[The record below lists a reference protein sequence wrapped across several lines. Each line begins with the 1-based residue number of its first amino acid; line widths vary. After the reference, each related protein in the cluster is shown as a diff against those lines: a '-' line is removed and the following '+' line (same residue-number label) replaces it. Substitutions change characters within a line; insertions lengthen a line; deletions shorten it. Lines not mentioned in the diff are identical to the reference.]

1 MDADTNTTTSNLS
14 LPSKRKLTSQF
25 PKPNTATHTQTK
37 KNWPKNHLA
46 KDGVLFVEVG
56 RVVQGEEKLAMVGA
70 WLVLVRHRHLAT
82 MVELDAGVDLVPKS
96 FAVDALSPFAR
107 AGRIPALD
115 HELPD
120 DAMEHRVVV
129 VLRDVIRAGKLQA
142 GCGWQENK
150 SVGHIDAMM
159 RG

>member
-1 MDADTNTTTSNLS
+1 M
-14 LPSKRKLTSQF
+14 SQF
-25 PKPNTATHTQTK
+25 PKPNTPPHTHKKT
-37 KNWPKNHLA
+37 KNWQENHLA

-96 FAVDALSPFAR
+96 FAVNALSPFAR

-129 VLRDVIRAGKLQA
+129 VLRDVVRAGKMQA
-142 GCGWQENK
+142 RCG
-150 SVGHIDAMM
+150 
-159 RG
+159 